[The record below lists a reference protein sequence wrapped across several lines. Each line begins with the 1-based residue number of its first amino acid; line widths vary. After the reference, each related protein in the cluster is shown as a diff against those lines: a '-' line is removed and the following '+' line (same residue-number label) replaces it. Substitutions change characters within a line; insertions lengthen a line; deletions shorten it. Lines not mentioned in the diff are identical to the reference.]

1 MKNIF
6 GSGWVRSGVQ
16 PFFCILYCMFSSTCN
31 QSVSCQYSQPI
42 DRPQTCLPR
51 LSGGVSDLVLSG
63 LLEVNLKWTTDS
75 PFLKKPPPMW
85 GGAGGHGNQEKALMV
100 FGVG

>member
-1 MKNIF
+1 MMSIW
-6 GSGWVRSGVQ
+6 GWVVMGGLGGYGTN
-16 PFFCILYCMFSSTCN
+16 FFCILYCMFSSTCN

-63 LLEVNLKWTTDS
+63 LLEVNLK
-75 PFLKKPPPMW
+75 
-85 GGAGGHGNQEKALMV
+85 
-100 FGVG
+100 